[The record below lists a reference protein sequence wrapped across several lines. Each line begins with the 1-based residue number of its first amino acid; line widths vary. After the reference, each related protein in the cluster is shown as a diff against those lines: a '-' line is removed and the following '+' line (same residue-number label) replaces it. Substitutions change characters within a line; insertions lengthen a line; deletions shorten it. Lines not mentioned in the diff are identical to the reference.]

1 MQDKESTGEKRSHT
15 ILLPLV
21 AAFGGGLLAMLVVNG
36 GVLLR
41 DLAGFHMGSP
51 VEEDASPPDPST
63 KGFTPPSPA
72 TIAEGPEGDA
82 IRRGMAIFADTPGN
96 ARAYVGGALSCT
108 NCHIDGGRRPNASPM
123 WAAWVMYPQFRK
135 KNGQIND
142 MEDRIRGCF
151 TYSMNGQDSPAGGAP
166 ARGSPIYRDLEAYFH
181 WLATGAPTGV
191 KMVGAGFG
199 KLEKTALGYDRDRGR
214 KVFVDR
220 CQSCHGADG
229 QGLTSGKNVS
239 FPPLW
244 GPHSY
249 NWGAGLARVDN
260 AAKFIKWNMPYG
272 AGNTLSDQDAWD
284 AAAYIDSQERPKDPR
299 QTGTVQQAAEKHH
312 KDEPTYYGK
321 MVGGKLLGTGVKG
334 GPL

>member
-1 MQDKESTGEKRSHT
+1 M
-15 ILLPLV
+15 PLV

-36 GVLLR
+36 GLLLH
-41 DLAGFHMGSP
+41 DLAGFHQGGSGD
-51 VEEDASPPDPST
+51 EHDSPPDPST
-63 KGFTPPSPA
+63 AGFTPPSPA
-72 TIAEGPEGDA
+72 TIPDGPEGDA

-96 ARAYVGGALSCT
+96 ARGYVGNALSCT
-108 NCHIDGGRRPNASPM
+108 NCHLDGGRRAKASPM
-123 WAAWVMYPQFRK
+123 WAAWVMYPQYRK

-151 TYSMNGQDSPAGGAP
+151 MYSMNAQDSPAGGAP

-181 WLATGAPTGV
+181 WLATGAPTGK
-191 KMVGAGFG
+191 KMVGAGFP
-199 KLEKTALGYDRDRGR
+199 KIKETALGYDPVRGR
-214 KVFVDR
+214 KVFVER
-220 CQSCHGADG
+220 CQSCHGHDG

-260 AAKFIKWNMPYG
+260 AAAFIKWNMPYG
-272 AGNTLSDQDAWD
+272 SKATLSDQDAWD

-299 QTGTVQQAAEKHH
+299 QTGSVAEAAAKNH

-321 MVGGKLLGTGVKG
+321 VIDGKLIGTGIKG